1 MKSKPIKKSQ
11 RPRKAKISMKSDPE
25 DDLINPEEIALFE
38 HSTTFVEDG
47 IRDQNNC
54 KSYHKLVKNYLM
66 SRGFAHL
73 FDEYGVE
80 YHTRYYFIVALI
92 FIKYYLKEDFN
103 EVYAQIVQ
111 QELDAQG
118 KKIERRQKA
127 MEKLKREMNSRNQKD
142 MIKKRT
148 SLEMKINH
156 IRVVIHEIEDYSV
169 RSCKAFFSGNTEESL
184 RILYLKDDPVMRKK
198 YYFDSALE
206 VVSQI

>member
-1 MKSKPIKKSQ
+1 M
-11 RPRKAKISMKSDPE
+11 
-25 DDLINPEEIALFE
+25 NPEEENTLRTSATII
-38 HSTTFVEDG
+38 EDG

-66 SRGFAHL
+66 GKGLERL
-73 FDEYGVE
+73 FDDYEVE
-80 YHTRYYFIVALI
+80 YHTRYYFIAALI

-103 EVYAQIVQ
+103 EVYAQIVR
-111 QELDAQG
+111 QEVDAQTR
-118 KKIERRQKA
+118 KIERKQK
-127 MEKLKREMNSRNQKD
+127 MLEKLERESARSSKELVA
-142 MIKKRT
+142 KKHG
-148 SLEMKINH
+148 LEMKMNH

-206 VVSQI
+206 VVTNI